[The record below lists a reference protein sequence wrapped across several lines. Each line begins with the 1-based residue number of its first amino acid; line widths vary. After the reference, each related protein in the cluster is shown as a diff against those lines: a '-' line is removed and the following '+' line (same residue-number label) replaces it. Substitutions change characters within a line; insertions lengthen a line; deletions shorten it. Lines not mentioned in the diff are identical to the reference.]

1 MDQTFT
7 WSEKAVFEGN
17 RQVIL
22 GLLEDI
28 HRFSDGMPAR
38 KKGLNA
44 FDEIPYLGKL

>member
-7 WSEKAVFEGN
+7 WSEKAIFAGN
-17 RQVIL
+17 RNVIL

-28 HRFSDGMPAR
+28 HRFSDGIRAR

-44 FDEIPYLGKL
+44 FDEIPYLGKP